1 MVGSMGAKAS
11 ANSLRGVRL
20 AGLRRGNGF
29 VSAENKKLPESY
41 LGNDVLWQSK
51 SGKRDAEDYNVS

>member
-11 ANSLRGVRL
+11 DNSLRGVCL

-41 LGNDVLWQSK
+41 LGNDVLW
-51 SGKRDAEDYNVS
+51 